1 MQDQKLMQDLLYK
14 MLLIRVF
21 EDKAAEMYARGRIA
35 GFLHL
40 YNGEE
45 AVAVGAISALRE
57 EDLVVT
63 HYRDHGHAIAKGSDP
78 KRLMAEL
85 FGRATG
91 VCKGKG
97 GSMHFYDAQVGHWGG
112 FAIVAGHL
120 PLAVGLAFASEYL
133 GKGQVVLVFFGDGAT
148 NNGYFHEA
156 LNVAAL
162 WRVPVVFLCENNH
175 YGMGTALRKSSAVQ
189 EIARKAL
196 AYDMPSERIDGMDV
210 LAVREAAMKAV
221 DRARQGWGPT
231 LLEAVTYRFRGH
243 SMADPVLYRTKAE
256 VEAWLKRDPI
266 VLFRERL
273 EQEGLLG
280 PGEFEA
286 MEREVIEQVEE
297 AVRFAEESPPPPLE
311 ELYTD
316 VYA

>member
-1 MQDQKLMQDLLYK
+1 MQDPKLMRDLLSK

-21 EDKAAEMYARGRIA
+21 EEKAAEMYARGRIA

-57 EDLVVT
+57 DDLVVT

-97 GSMHFYDAQVGHWGG
+97 GSMHFYDASVGHWGG
-112 FAIVAGHL
+112 WAIVAGHL
-120 PLAVGLAFASEYL
+120 PLAVGMAFASEYL
-133 GKGQVVLVFFGDGAT
+133 GKGQVVLSIFGDGAT

-156 LNVAAL
+156 LNLASL
-162 WRVPVVFLCENNH
+162 WRVPVIFLCENNQ
-175 YGMGTALRKSSAVQ
+175 YGMGTALKKSSAVT
-189 EIARKAL
+189 EIYRKAL
-196 AYDMPSERIDGMDV
+196 AYDMPSERVDGMDV
-210 LAVREAAMKAV
+210 LAVREATIRAV

-273 EQEGLLG
+273 EKEGVLG

-286 MEREVIEQVEE
+286 MEREVMAEVEE

-316 VYA
+316 VYV